1 MERLESKRGI
11 PGKRLRRIL
20 KVLKKI
26 YRNSRHGKIT
36 AGPKLFIY
44 INIYSQAKYS
54 QAIYSSPLCLDSGLR
69 DFGRTPSRVTSH
81 IPLFLP
87 LLPPNSTASLA
98 GRHIT
103 TERNLPFK
111 FLASQKRPL
120 HQPLV
125 NPSNKH
131 GLDGGVSGGGD
142 LNHTLKTEHRKK
154 MVPLVGKP
162 CCNEHAYSA
171 GRPTRRVQWEGT
183 SPSSRHSGNKTRGVP
198 SHKGTAEVGPPPA
211 SRCLARSPPPTA

>member
-1 MERLESKRGI
+1 MKRFNISYYGKAGVQARDSWQKIEEDLEGAQEDLQEFEAR
-11 PGKRLRRIL
+11 
-20 KVLKKI
+20 
-26 YRNSRHGKIT
+26 
-36 AGPKLFIY
+36 
-44 INIYSQAKYS
+44 
-54 QAIYSSPLCLDSGLR
+54 GLR

>member
-36 AGPKLFIY
+36 AGPKLY
-44 INIYSQAKYS
+44 KY
-54 QAIYSSPLCLDSGLR
+54 
-69 DFGRTPSRVTSH
+69 
-81 IPLFLP
+81 
-87 LLPPNSTASLA
+87 LL
-98 GRHIT
+98 
-103 TERNLPFK
+103 
-111 FLASQKRPL
+111 
-120 HQPLV
+120 
-125 NPSNKH
+125 PSNKH
-131 GLDGGVSGGGD
+131 GLDGGVSGGGGD

-154 MVPLVGKP
+154 MVHLVGKP
-162 CCNEHAYSA
+162 CCNEHTYSA